1 MAELLA
7 DINIMNLN
15 KNELQVKAKEMQD
28 MLTNIL
34 KEQKQKDTILFE
46 KGLEILEVRYEQTC
60 CDMNQLKEENKKL

>member
-1 MAELLA
+1 
-7 DINIMNLN
+7 
-15 KNELQVKAKEMQD
+15 MQD